1 MTNFVN
7 KLLLSLNE
15 TTDLNP
21 YNKLDKHIMVSGMKK
36 WIYNILPA
44 ELLVMSV
51 KEAVELLVTINES
64 GVFYKTYCIF
74 SYEGNAPTPV

>member
-15 TTDLNP
+15 TIDLNP

-44 ELLVMSV
+44 
-51 KEAVELLVTINES
+51 
-64 GVFYKTYCIF
+64 
-74 SYEGNAPTPV
+74 